1 MEMPVEDVLR
11 INPSAAL
18 RGLVAGRSK
27 KARRLKTSARTI
39 IAAALVLAYGGQ
51 AQAFEFETEEGW
63 KGSFN
68 TTISAGASWRAEGP
82 DSKLFSQG
90 SGARIGEMGGTG
102 GTNTD
107 SGTLNWD
114 KGDRFTTPV
123 KLLAELSMRKGDLG
137 GFMRVKAWYDQALND
152 ETVRAG
158 NGDNNYARGKKLSD
172 SSQPRLNKFDGIE
185 LLDAYVY
192 NSFDV
197 GGKTLQLRAG
207 RQVVNW
213 GESVFVQGIN
223 QLNPVDVSALRKPG
237 TEIKEALLP
246 VWSLSANLSLG
257 GGASLEAFYQFKWE
271 GHNIDQCGGYWSPVE
286 SSLST
291 SVGSGCKG
299 FATTLGTAGN
309 AAALAAGAYAPL
321 GKGQDGKDS
330 GQYGLALRF
339 PVEKIDSEIGLYG
352 MQINSRAPIV
362 SARAGTW
369 GPVFGPM
376 PPAVRAGALGTPAA
390 GFMSPLGG
398 FGANPALAALG
409 VVAVNGFWE
418 YPDKISVFGATL
430 STNIAGWS
438 VGAEL
443 GYTPNQPVQI
453 NGNDLLAG
461 SIFGVGPVGRAG
473 QAMVANGRGTELHGY
488 DRMNKTQFQVNT
500 IKVLP
505 TMLGADQGLLIA
517 EVAGQWVDLPNNG
530 RRYGRG
536 FIYGN
541 ASDPSYAP
549 LSGFGGNTCAVFNP
563 QSDGCKDDGF
573 VTKSSWGYRLRAS
586 LDYPGVFD
594 MFTMTPSIFWG
605 HDVSGYSS
613 DGQFIEDR
621 KALTL
626 GVKFD
631 YKKKYQLEA
640 GYTTFSNSAKYD
652 PFRDRDF
659 FSAAISATF

>member
-1 MEMPVEDVLR
+1 MKVVSLSDSNGKLLEDEKGETILKKTM
-11 INPSAAL
+11 
-18 RGLVAGRSK
+18 GLK
-27 KARRLKTSARTI
+27 ISARTT

-51 AQAFEFETEEGW
+51 AQAFEFEAEDGW

-82 DSKLFSQG
+82 NSKLFSKG
-90 SGARIGEMGGTG
+90 DGDRIGELGGTG

-123 KLLAELSMRKGDLG
+123 KVLAELSMRNGDLG

-158 NGDNNYARGKKLSD
+158 NGDTGYARGKKLSD
-172 SSQPRLNKFDGIE
+172 DSQPRLNKFDGIE
-185 LLDAYVY
+185 LLDAYIY

-197 GGKTLQLRAG
+197 GGKPLQLRVG

-246 VWSLSANLSLG
+246 VWSISANLGLG

-286 SSLST
+286 TSLST
-291 SVGSGCKG
+291 SVGNGCKS
-299 FATTLGTAGN
+299 FATTLGTTGN
-309 AAALAAGAYAPL
+309 FAALAGGAYVPL
-321 GKGQDGKDS
+321 GKGRDGKDS

-339 PVEKIDSEIGLYG
+339 PAAMIDSEIGLYG

-369 GPVFGPM
+369 GAIPF
-376 PPAVRAGALGTPAA
+376 PAPLL
-390 GFMSPLGG
+390 SPL
-398 FGANPALAALG
+398 AAHAAALAPFG
-409 VVAVNGFWE
+409 VVAAQGFWE
-418 YPDKISVFGATL
+418 YPDKISVFGASL

-438 VGAEL
+438 VAAEL

-461 SIFGVGPVGRAG
+461 SIFGVGPMGKAA
-473 QAMVANGRGTELHGY
+473 QAMVAGGRGTELHGY
-488 DRMNKTQFQVNT
+488 DRMDKTQFQVNT
-500 IKVLP
+500 VKILP
-505 TMLGADQGLLIA
+505 GMLGATQGLLVG

-530 RRYGRG
+530 RRYGRA

-541 ASDPSYAP
+541 GSDPSYAP
-549 LSGFGGNTCAVFNP
+549 LSGFGGNTCAAFNP
-563 QSDGCKDDGF
+563 QSDGCRDDGF

-659 FSAAISATF
+659 FSAVVSATF